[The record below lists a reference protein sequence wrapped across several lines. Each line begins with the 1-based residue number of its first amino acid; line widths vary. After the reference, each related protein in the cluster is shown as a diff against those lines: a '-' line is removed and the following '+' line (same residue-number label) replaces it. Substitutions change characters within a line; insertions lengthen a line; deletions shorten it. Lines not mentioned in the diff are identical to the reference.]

1 MNIILDKIITKERI
15 RLDNVVSITHSVGIK
30 NSIYVSFSGNYSN
43 LYELKEWSIVQIYVD
58 DYILHILQEDTK

>member
-1 MNIILDKIITKERI
+1 MNIILDNIITKERI